1 MRGFQTIQRA
11 LGAAAVAGLLVPAL
25 QAAALADDD
34 DEEGEGGEELEEVAQ
49 EVFLGAIAFPQEAKE
64 LQISVASSWMK
75 SEEADVLRP
84 LLVGEWG
91 FTDRLQLE
99 VETPFLVAV
108 PAEGETDG
116 GLGNAEVGLAYNFVR
131 SVEMG
136 LVLTGGLAAIL
147 PTSSTDLIESAV
159 GGAAV
164 VSLYKVAGPVHAN
177 LSVESGVEAPTEG
190 EGEAEFGIETA
201 LSLLVPLGSI
211 IPIAEVGVER
221 EEEETE
227 VMAAAGFA
235 WHASSSVEVG
245 LAGLM
250 SRGEEET
257 EWGAVAN
264 VTWEGNLG
272 GEVD

>member
-1 MRGFQTIQRA
+1 MRGVQTIQRA
-11 LGAAAVAGLLVPAL
+11 LRAAAMAGLLVPML
-25 QAAALADDD
+25 QPAALADD
-34 DEEGEGGEELEEVAQ
+34 DEEGEGGEELEEVVQ
-49 EVFLGAIAFPQEAKE
+49 EVFLGAVAFPQEASE
-64 LQISVASSWMK
+64 LQISVASSWMNT
-75 SEEADVLRP
+75 EEADILRP
-84 LLVGEWG
+84 LLVAEWG

-99 VETPFLVAV
+99 VETPFLIAV
-108 PAEGETDG
+108 PGEGETDG
-116 GLGNAEVGLAYNFVR
+116 GLGNAEVGLAYNLVR
-131 SVEMG
+131 STEMG

-147 PTSSTDLIESAV
+147 PTSSTDLIERSV

-164 VSLYKVAGPVHAN
+164 VSLYKIAGPVHAN

-190 EGEAEFGIETA
+190 EGEAEFGVETA
-201 LSLLVPLGSI
+201 LSLLIPLGSL
-211 IPIAEVGVER
+211 IPIAEVGIER
-221 EEEETE
+221 EEETE

-264 VTWEGNLG
+264 LTWERNLG